1 MLLTSKHFFDGAD
14 DFVFCRVWIVAEK
27 PWTVN
32 DIAVEVLLEAQNAV
46 RAVKNT
52 LDTKEVVERNI
63 ALDGFFH
70 DVVLQDS
77 RRIKLVKLRVGS

>member
-1 MLLTSKHFFDGAD
+1 M
-14 DFVFCRVWIVAEK
+14 
-27 PWTVN
+27 N

>member
-1 MLLTSKHFFDGAD
+1 M
-14 DFVFCRVWIVAEK
+14 
-27 PWTVN
+27 N
-32 DIAVEVLLEAQNAV
+32 DITVEILLKAQNAV